1 MLKSFKN
8 NQIVS
13 MCKGDIS
20 TGKKVD
26 VSSLPSIDT
35 GRLSADTGRLSAD
48 TTLFRKEVRPKL
60 KREKR
65 KVIND
70 KDINPSLYEK
80 LKLKCLSLGFE
91 LKQKDI
97 IEVLYPLNISNIT
110 MARIINELVPDA
122 KATQGSVA
130 SMIRF
135 LKQFKSSKQL
145 ADELDKML
153 DDVL

>member
-8 NQIVS
+8 NKIIS
-13 MCKGDIS
+13 MRKGNIS
-20 TGKKVD
+20 IGEKVD
-26 VSSLPSIDT
+26 VSSLS
-35 GRLSADTGRLSAD
+35 SADTSRLSAD
-48 TTLFRKEVRPKL
+48 TTLFKKEVRPKL

-70 KDINPSLYEK
+70 KDISPSLYEK

-145 ADELDKML
+145 AKELDKML
-153 DDVL
+153 DDML

>member
-1 MLKSFKN
+1 M
-8 NQIVS
+8 
-13 MCKGDIS
+13 GE
-20 TGKKVD
+20 KVNT
-26 VSSLPSIDT
+26 SSLSSS
-35 GRLSADTGRLSAD
+35 GTGRLSAD
-48 TTLFRKEVRPKL
+48 TTLFKKEVRPKL

-70 KDINPSLYEK
+70 KDISPSLYEK

-153 DDVL
+153 DDML

>member
-1 MLKSFKN
+1 MLKAFKN
-8 NQIVS
+8 NKIIS
-13 MCKGDIS
+13 MRKGNIS
-20 TGKKVD
+20 IREKVD
-26 VSSLPSIDT
+26 VSSLS
-35 GRLSADTGRLSAD
+35 SADTSRLSTD
-48 TTLFRKEVRPKL
+48 TTLFKKEVRPKL

>member
-1 MLKSFKN
+1 MLKTFKN
-8 NQIVS
+8 NKIIS
-13 MCKGDIS
+13 MRKGNISIGEKVDIS
-20 TGKKVD
+20 
-26 VSSLPSIDT
+26 SLS
-35 GRLSADTGRLSAD
+35 SAD
-48 TTLFRKEVRPKL
+48 TTLFKKEVRPKL

-70 KDINPSLYEK
+70 KDISPSLYEK

-122 KATQGSVA
+122 RATQGSVA

-145 ADELDKML
+145 ANELDKML
-153 DDVL
+153 DDML

>member
-1 MLKSFKN
+1 MLKAFKN
-8 NQIVS
+8 NKIIS
-13 MCKGDIS
+13 MRKGNIS
-20 TGKKVD
+20 IGEKVD
-26 VSSLPSIDT
+26 VSSLA
-35 GRLSADTGRLSAD
+35 SADTGRLSAD
-48 TTLFRKEVRPKL
+48 TTLFKKEVLPKL

-70 KDINPSLYEK
+70 KDISPSLYEK

-110 MARIINELVPDA
+110 MARIINELVPNA

-135 LKQFKSSKQL
+135 LKQFKNSKQL
-145 ADELDKML
+145 AEELDKML

>member
-1 MLKSFKN
+1 MLKTFKN
-8 NQIVS
+8 NKIIS
-13 MCKGDIS
+13 MRKGNIS
-20 TGKKVD
+20 NEGK
-26 VSSLPSIDT
+26 SGAWEILGNPSY
-35 GRLSADTGRLSAD
+35 SYPD
-48 TTLFRKEVRPKL
+48 TTPFKKEVRPKL

-70 KDINPSLYEK
+70 KDISPSLYEK

-145 ADELDKML
+145 ADELYKML
-153 DDVL
+153 DDML

>member
-1 MLKSFKN
+1 MLKAFKN
-8 NQIVS
+8 NQIIS
-13 MCKGDIS
+13 MRKGNIS

-26 VSSLPSIDT
+26 TSSLS
-35 GRLSADTGRLSAD
+35 SADTGGLSAD

-70 KDINPSLYEK
+70 KDISPSLYEK

-110 MARIINELVPDA
+110 IARIINELVPSA

-153 DDVL
+153 DDML